1 MTRGRGQEPVY
12 SFPIADVL
20 RNMTQVICFYV
31 IACVCVCVCVRTRMP
46 AVLLVGLADV
56 RRTRNSGSKRCATR
70 RRTRQKIP
78 VSTHRQSVGTPVRV
92 ASSISKTKIV
102 GDVVTHL
109 PGSQIVLCRRDYSTG
124 NSAATVRRAT
134 LTRRPGCVLS

>member
-1 MTRGRGQEPVY
+1 VTRGRGQEPVY

-31 IACVCVCVCVRTRMP
+31 IACVCLCVCVRTRMP

-70 RRTRQKIP
+70 RRTRQKFPSRPTANLLALPSELPRASQKRKLWATWSRTCQEVRLCFVVEI
-78 VSTHRQSVGTPVRV
+78 TP
-92 ASSISKTKIV
+92 
-102 GDVVTHL
+102 
-109 PGSQIVLCRRDYSTG
+109 Q
-124 NSAATVRRAT
+124 ATVLQQLEGR
-134 LTRRPGCVLS
+134 L